1 MGVYKLK
8 KTTLFDIMKTVKKG
22 VIILH
27 CLQNIE
33 RINYPKELV
42 YKITKLYT
50 FRGKDFYYE
59 DVFKQH
65 MNAIIKNTIIDETI
79 YAGKLLNLNV
89 SEARMKYVVKN
100 DSDPKT
106 KDEQVLRNLKSV
118 FTLIQSKGT
127 DFELSSNE
135 ILKLVEVTFKGVV
148 QIDYKSDYV
157 VKEGELLPA
166 EVSRRDKMTQEFTLY
181 QKALTEMH
189 IEATQIATDLFIDM
203 LEMECF
209 ERCNSYIAL
218 LTLYCLL
225 FRERFNV
232 FKYKSFFKSV
242 YTRKEQFDSAINAAK
257 YGWSDGYANTAVL
270 NNIIIDIML
279 EGYEQIEADVQGHE
293 FDKNLSKIDNVEGV
307 IMKLGKVFTK
317 DEIKKA
323 CPTLSESTIFRALKK
338 LKDEGKIAPN
348 GTGRSATWTKL
359 VEDEII
365 TKGINQ
371 QLTLFDLMSDGS

>member
-1 MGVYKLK
+1 M
-8 KTTLFDIMKTVKKG
+8 
-22 VIILH
+22 H

-65 MNAIIKNTIIDETI
+65 MNAIIKNTINEDTI
-79 YAGKLLNLNV
+79 SAGKLLNLNV

-100 DSDPKT
+100 DSEPKT
-106 KDEQVLRNLKSV
+106 KDEQVLRNLKNV
-118 FTLIQSKGT
+118 FTVIQSKGT
-127 DFELSSNE
+127 DFELTSNE
-135 ILKLVEVTFKGVV
+135 ILKLVEVTFKDVV
-148 QIDYKSDYV
+148 QIDYKKDTII
-157 VKEGELLPA
+157 KEGQLLP
-166 EVSRRDKMTQEFTLY
+166 EEISRRDKMSQEITLY
-181 QKALTEMH
+181 QKALEELH

-209 ERCNSYIAL
+209 EKFNSYIAL

-242 YTRKEQFDSAINAAK
+242 YTCKEQFDSAINAAK
-257 YGWSDGYANTAVL
+257 YGWADGYANTAVL

-279 EGYEQIEADVQGHE
+279 TGYEEIEADVQGHE

-317 DEIKKA
+317 DEIKRA
-323 CPTLSESTIFRALKK
+323 CPTLSESTIFRALKR

-371 QLTLFDLMSDGS
+371 QLTLFDIMTDGN